1 MGERGAARGGMLRIV
16 TASSLEQIDAART
29 LFREYAAWLDV
40 DLCFQGFEQEL
51 AELPGEYQVPSG
63 RLLLAYY
70 GEKLAGCAAL
80 RGFEGG
86 VCEMKRL
93 FVRAEFRALGI
104 GKALATAIIEEA
116 RRAGYSEM
124 RLDTLSVMKEAR
136 SLYSSLG
143 FQEMPPYRY
152 NPIQGA
158 VYMRL
163 SLKTKAL

>member
-1 MGERGAARGGMLRIV
+1 MLHIV
-16 TASSLEQIDAART
+16 TASSQEQVEAAHT
-29 LFREYAAWLDV
+29 LFEEYAAWLHV

-51 AELPGEYQVPSG
+51 AELPGVYQAPSG
-63 RLLLAYY
+63 CLLLAYY
-70 GEKLAGCAAL
+70 GEELAGCVGL
-80 RGFEGG
+80 RRFEGS

-93 FVRAEFRALGI
+93 FVREEFRGLGI
-104 GKALATAIIEEA
+104 GRALATAVIEEA

-136 SLYSSLG
+136 SLYSSLD

-163 SLKTKAL
+163 LLKTNRV